1 MATTPD
7 LSQTSVAPPTPRG
20 AGPAT
25 RPKVDWEVIER
36 DFRAGLL
43 SVREIAVA
51 HGVSHTAVN
60 KRAKADGWERDLK
73 AKILAKAEA
82 EVSKRAVSTEVSTAQ
97 RATEREIVEAN
108 ADVIVRVRM
117 EHRTDISR
125 SRRLTNS
132 LLSELEQQTAQVPEL
147 QELGEIL
154 RRPDDKGM
162 DKLNDLYQAII
173 SLPERSKTMKVLV
186 ESLQR
191 LVLLER
197 QAFGLDA
204 DVNDDSGDKSFLEA
218 MLNARARAAN
228 R

>member
-1 MATTPD
+1 MATTSDFPKN
-7 LSQTSVAPPTPRG
+7 SAASGV
-20 AGPAT
+20 
-25 RPKVDWEVIER
+25 RPKVDWEAIER
-36 DFRAGLL
+36 DFRAGIL
-43 SVREIAVA
+43 SVREIAAA

-60 KRAKADGWERDLK
+60 KRAKADAWERDLK

-117 EHRTDISR
+117 EHRTDIAR
-125 SRRLTNS
+125 SRRLTNA
-132 LLSELEQQTAQVPEL
+132 LLLELEQQTDPQTLAL
-147 QELGEIL
+147 LGGLGEML
-154 RRPDDKGM
+154 RQPDERGN
-162 DKLNDLYQAII
+162 DKLNDIYQAVI

-186 ESLQR
+186 ESLQK

-197 QAFGLDA
+197 QAFGLDTETS
-204 DVNDDSGDKSFLEA
+204 DDGGEKSFLEA

>member
-1 MATTPD
+1 MATTSDSPKN
-7 LSQTSVAPPTPRG
+7 SAASGV
-20 AGPAT
+20 
-25 RPKVDWEVIER
+25 RPKVDWEAIER
-36 DFRAGLL
+36 DFRAGIL
-43 SVREIAVA
+43 SVREIAAA

-60 KRAKADGWERDLK
+60 KRAKADAWERDLK
-73 AKILAKAEA
+73 AKIMAKAEA

-117 EHRTDISR
+117 EHRTDIAR
-125 SRRLTNS
+125 SRRLTNA
-132 LLSELEQQTAQVPEL
+132 LLLELEQQTDPQTLAL
-147 QELGEIL
+147 LGDLGEML
-154 RRPDDKGM
+154 RQPDERGN
-162 DKLNDLYQAII
+162 DKLNDIYQAVI

-186 ESLQR
+186 ESLQK

-204 DVNDDSGDKSFLEA
+204 EVNDDSGDKSFLEA